1 MQADNLTLVF
11 VRGLLRPV
19 LTGLAVCVLVVSGLT
34 GIGRDASGQIFP
46 DFGPASI
53 ESLGE
58 MKFFRTYKSAQHL
71 AGWCGMYSYNAAW
84 YVVHK
89 DILPSCMIYIEN
101 GNEFWLM
108 QGDRLLP
115 FSISIDLLV
124 LGVGESTLIY
134 FDCGEKELKCTGP
147 AIIPPTSSLSIGHRD
162 RFEIIAVASSGRGVR
177 SEGIEVLKSRVASL
191 PNFPW
196 RAKLCHVTDTR
207 RYSDNCEDE
216 NAEANN
222 FEIRISELVESKSF
236 DLTWYGDDETNVRSF
251 PQIVYVRYFGTVEP
265 EPFYCWPKEN
275 DSGQADQKYTCRGE
289 HALELEGNAI
299 ILGSNREAALDDAT
313 DNSDDID
320 RIPELEVKVVAMEI
334 TQGVQNWKNK
344 LTLVKD
350 RPTAVRVFV
359 ETAEKTELTRE
370 ITAKL
375 KLAILGGQRN
385 IPSDIIDPI
394 FPDKLVKVMHNAASR
409 REDFNSSINFKLEKP
424 WIDLKKDEQLTIEV
438 VFDDRTI
445 CGENSE
451 ATACEKTVRF
461 IEVFAPKVYMVPI
474 PSNINDEDSVPSDEE
489 LREQFDRIM
498 SVLPLAN
505 IEYRQLDILDSVL
518 YDIIIDG
525 IRTRV
530 NANNQ
535 QEESEENVDQEE
547 PENEQEEEDT
557 YIDFVHQSMLDATT
571 TGEHNETV
579 IDKKKFYLGVIP
591 GNTYMRIKG
600 EDGEEVIVHKE
611 SAGLGGPWYA
621 HPAVWFLNENEV
633 SDEELEYRLIGF
645 RNVGSHEF
653 THALDEE
660 HAVGSDGRVI
670 CARANSGVDEK
681 GRQYEFI
688 YSLPDNNFF
697 GNVPVA
703 TLGPLVDAVRTGRS
717 NDGITNF
724 DEVWGLDLRFIEELN
739 PRNQLVV
746 LNPRSVFAIMSYC
759 FSENDR
765 GSQGIWMDSIYHEKI
780 ISTLNSK
787 LITSNNIRDAD
798 NEAYTRMPSILFF
811 GTIKLSENDEATEV
825 DLLPLFL
832 KNHLV
837 NIPNYSGDYT
847 LDFRDAAGS
856 IVRSV
861 PFQSFKPR
869 RTISLGSDLASSQK
883 AYFSFQVE
891 NPPEYDE
898 LVFLLEGE
906 EIASFKASSNS
917 PNLSILSGPNSG
929 QNISSDSFLNL
940 SWASDDADDDD
951 LVHNVYYS
959 VDGGLNYEL
968 LRLRTE
974 ETSLS
979 IDAGN
984 LKGSD
989 NARVGISVSDGI
1001 RSSFVETP
1009 IFSVEKHRPEVYIG
1023 TSSSDHEF
1031 TMPETVLLQAWGSD
1045 KDDNG
1050 QLAYSWQSNIDGDL
1064 GNGDTLSL
1072 PSENFATGSHIITVT
1087 VTDSDGMSATTSVDI
1102 QINQEPVFPEIVD
1115 DTAFTQVDRLT
1126 AIDILAND
1134 IDLANTLDLSTL
1146 TIDDSPVH
1154 GYAKVSTL
1162 LTEHIFIEYTS
1173 SVQGSDDFSYSICD
1187 TAGQCY
1193 TGEVTVFVAL
1203 PDCTVIGTDEDDVL
1217 TGTSGDDVICGLGG
1231 NDTIDARGGNDII
1244 HGGQGNDTIYARV
1257 GDDLIY
1263 GGDGDDLILAHR
1275 GDDIIRGGKGNDVIY
1290 AGGGSDGASGG
1301 DGADELYGEADNDNL
1316 FGDNGPDIIHG
1327 GRGDDVI
1334 YGGDGDDTI
1343 RGNAGADKIYPGA
1356 GTNTVLG
1363 ITPLD
1368 TVLEW
1373 EGS

>member
-1 MQADNLTLVF
+1 MQADNLTLTF

-34 GIGRDASGQIFP
+34 GIGRDASGQGFP

-71 AGWCGMYSYNAAW
+71 AHWCGMYSFDAAW
-84 YVVHK
+84 YGIHD
-89 DILPSCMIYIEN
+89 DISFYCMIYRET

-108 QGDRLLP
+108 EGDRLLP
-115 FSISIDLLV
+115 FSVSIDLLV

-222 FEIRISELVESKSF
+222 FEIRISELAESNSF
-236 DLTWYGDDETNVRSF
+236 DLTWYGDDETNVRDF

-265 EPFYCWPKEN
+265 EPFYCWPKES

-385 IPSDIIDPI
+385 IPPDIIDPI

-409 REDFNSSINFKLEKP
+409 RGDFNSSINFKLEKP
-424 WIDLKKDEQLTIEV
+424 WIDLKKDEQLRIEA

-451 ATACEKTVRF
+451 ATACEETVRF

-498 SVLPLAN
+498 SVMPLAN
-505 IEYRQLDILDSVL
+505 IEYQQLDVENAL
-518 YDIIIDG
+518 YRVIING

-530 NANNQ
+530 SANNQ
-535 QEESEENVDQEE
+535 QEESEENVEQEE
-547 PENEQEEEDT
+547 PENKQKKKDT
-557 YIDFVHQSMLDATT
+557 YIDFVYQSMLDATT

-579 IDKKKFYLGVIP
+579 IDKKKFYLGLIP
-591 GNTYMRIKG
+591 GNSLERG
-600 EDGEEVIVHKE
+600 ED
-611 SAGLGGPWYA
+611 AGMGGPWYA
-621 HPAVWFLNENEV
+621 HPAVWYTNEDNE
-633 SDEELEYRLIGF
+633 SDEALSQRFGGYR
-645 RNVGSHEF
+645 NAGSHEL
-653 THALDEE
+653 THAFDEE

-670 CARANSGVDEK
+670 CSDANSEVDDE
-681 GRQYEFI
+681 GRKYEFI
-688 YSLPDNNFF
+688 YSLPGNEFF
-697 GNVPVA
+697 GNVPIA
-703 TLGPLVDAVRTGRS
+703 TLGPLVDAVRIERS
-717 NDGITNF
+717 NDDITNH
-724 DEVWGLDLRFIEELN
+724 DEVWGLDLRFIQELN
-739 PRNQLVV
+739 PKNQLVI
-746 LNPRSVFAIMSYC
+746 LNPREVFALMSYC
-759 FSENDR
+759 SNR
-765 GSQGIWMDSIYHEKI
+765 HAQNQGLWIDSVYHEKI
-780 ISTLNSK
+780 ISTLNSR
-787 LITSNNIRDAD
+787 LITPNNIRDTD

-811 GTIKLSENDEATEV
+811 GTIRLSEDSEATEV

-837 NIPNYSGDYT
+837 NIRNYSGDYT
-847 LDFRDAAGS
+847 LDFRDATGS
-856 IVRSV
+856 TVRSV
-861 PFQSFKPR
+861 SFQSFKPR

-883 AYFSFQVE
+883 AYFAFQVQ

-917 PNLSILSGPNSG
+917 PSVSILSGPSSG
-929 QNISSDSFLNL
+929 QNIGSDSFLNL
-940 SWASDDADDDD
+940 SWASDDADGDD

-979 IDAGN
+979 IDAEN

-989 NARVGISVSDGI
+989 HARISISVSDGI

-1009 IFSVEKHRPEVYIG
+1009 IFSVEKHRPEVYIE
-1023 TSSSDHEF
+1023 TSNSDHEF

-1050 QLAYSWQSNIDGDL
+1050 QLSYSWQSNIDGDL

-1115 DTAFTQVDRLT
+1115 DTTFTQVDRLT

-1162 LTEHIFIEYTS
+1162 LTEHITEHIFIEYIS
-1173 SVQGSDDFSYSICD
+1173 SVRGSDAFSYSICD

-1203 PDCTVIGTDEDDVL
+1203 PDCTIMGTDEDDVL

-1263 GGDGDDLILAHR
+1263 GGDGDDFILAHR

-1290 AGGGSDGASGG
+1290 AGGGNDGASGG
-1301 DGADELYGEADNDNL
+1301 DGADELYGEADKDNL

-1343 RGNAGADKIYPGA
+1343 RGNAGSDRIYPGA
-1356 GTNTVLG
+1356 GANTVLG

>member
-1 MQADNLTLVF
+1 MQADNLTLTF

-115 FSISIDLLV
+115 FSVSIDLLV

-385 IPSDIIDPI
+385 IPSDTIDPI
-394 FPDKLVKVMHNAASR
+394 FPNKLVKVMSDAASR
-409 REDFNSSINFKLEKP
+409 RGDFNSSINFKLEKP
-424 WIDLKKDEQLTIEV
+424 WIELEKDEQLVIEV
-438 VFDDRTI
+438 VFDDKTI

-451 ATACEKTVRF
+451 ATACEKTVSF
-461 IEVFAPKVYMVPI
+461 TEVFAPEIYMVPI
-474 PSNINDEDSVPSDEE
+474 PDNINDEDSIPSDEE
-489 LREQFDRIM
+489 LREHFDRIM
-498 SVLPLAN
+498 SVMPLAN
-505 IEYRQLDILDSVL
+505 IEYQQLDVENAL
-518 YDIIIDG
+518 YRVIING

-535 QEESEENVDQEE
+535 QEESEENVGQEE
-547 PENEQEEEDT
+547 PEKEHENKYG
-557 YIDFVHQSMLDATT
+557 YIGFVRESMLNAIIENNKVAD
-571 TGEHNETV
+571 EN
-579 IDKKKFYLGVIP
+579 KFYLGIIS
-591 GNTYMRIKG
+591 GDNHRTNEKG
-600 EDGEEVIVHKE
+600 EVTKNEV
-611 SAGLGGPWYA
+611 SGLGGSKYA
-621 HPAVWFLNENEV
+621 YPAVWYANEENV
-633 SDEELEYRLIGF
+633 SNIKLKDRLGGF
-645 RNVGSHEF
+645 RNNGSHEF
-653 THALDEE
+653 AHSLGQR
-660 HAVGSDGRVI
+660 HAVDSDGRVI
-670 CARANSGVDEK
+670 CNYADSEADEN
-681 GRQYEFI
+681 GWEYEFI
-688 YSLPDNNFF
+688 YSLPSNN
-697 GNVPVA
+697 VLRSVEVA
-703 TLGPLVDAVRTGRS
+703 TLGPLVDAERTGRS
-717 NDGITNF
+717 NHGITDF
-724 DEVWGLDLRFIEELN
+724 DEVWGLDQRFIEESN
-739 PRNQLVV
+739 PINQLVV
-746 LNPRSVFAIMSYC
+746 LNPREVFALMSYC
-759 FSENDR
+759 IRRDNR
-765 GSQGIWMDSIYHEKI
+765 NSQGYWMDSVYHQKI
-780 ISTLNSK
+780 IDILSSK
-787 LITSNNIRDAD
+787 LNASNNIGYAESEIFSRV
-798 NEAYTRMPSILFF
+798 PSLLFF
-811 GTIKLSENDEATEV
+811 GIVKFSEDGEATGV
-825 DLLPLFL
+825 DLLPLSTR
-832 KNHLV
+832 NR
-837 NIPNYSGDYT
+837 PPEMSNYEGNYA
-847 LDFRDAAGS
+847 LEFRDDADRT
-856 IVRSV
+856 VRSV
-861 PFQSFKPR
+861 SFQTFMPR
-869 RTISLGSDLASSQK
+869 EGIAFSNGDLQSGRE
-883 AYFSFQVE
+883 AYFAFQVE

-898 LVFLLEGE
+898 LVFLLKGE
-906 EIASFKASSNS
+906 EVASFMASLNS
-917 PNLSILSGPNSG
+917 PSVSILSGPNSG

-989 NARVGISVSDGI
+989 HARIGISVSDGI

-1050 QLAYSWQSNIDGDL
+1050 PLSYSWQSNIDGDL

-1072 PSENFATGSHIITVT
+1072 PSGNFASGSHTITVT

-1162 LTEHIFIEYTS
+1162 LTEHIFIEYIS
-1173 SVQGSDDFSYSICD
+1173 SVRGSDDFSYSICD

-1203 PDCTVIGTDEDDVL
+1203 PDCTIMGTDEDDVL

-1263 GGDGDDLILAHR
+1263 GGDGDDFILAHR